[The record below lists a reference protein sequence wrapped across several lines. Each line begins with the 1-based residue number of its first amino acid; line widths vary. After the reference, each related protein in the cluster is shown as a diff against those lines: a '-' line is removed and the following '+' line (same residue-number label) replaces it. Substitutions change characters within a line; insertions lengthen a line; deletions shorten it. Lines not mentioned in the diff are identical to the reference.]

1 MPDTGAPW
9 NIPYAANSDLV
20 SAWPALSEDIA
31 DEVAAGLDSV
41 LAGTIRQVVRATDA
55 TLRTTSSSTF
65 VDASISVTITPQYDD
80 SQILVIWAAQ
90 VDTDGDG
97 RRISLQITT
106 SADVALSGAESAEL
120 RVQTEPS
127 ETLLTIIG
135 HEVSGSTAVRTYKGR
150 FKSSAT
156 SSINNNVN
164 TGQLYAIEVK
174 A

>member
-9 NIPYAANSDLV
+9 NLPYPAPSGLVRDAPVAFEDL
-20 SAWPALSEDIA
+20 A
-31 DEVAAGLDSV
+31 DEVATSLSTV

-55 TLRTTSSSTF
+55 TDRTTSSSTF
-65 VDASISVTITPQYDD
+65 VDANISVTITPQYDD

-106 SADVALSGAESAEL
+106 SADVALSGAESAEF
-120 RVQTEPS
+120 RVLSEPA
-127 ETLLTIIG
+127 ETLMTIIG
-135 HEVSGSTAVRTYKGR
+135 YEVSGSTAVRTYKGR
-150 FKSSAT
+150 FKSSNT
-156 SSINNNVN
+156 STINNALN